1 MRSILLLALMGLL
14 SCARGQNASAKQV
27 HEDLSIVFPDF
38 HATPAVIVGEHDKT
52 YSLDGVV
59 LRALMVAANDLI
71 PPGTEDRPCWETLEA
86 HGFQVIRQGD
96 IVFVSIHADLAR
108 CGHPF
113 LMMDSGVKYAISADG
128 RVLRRA
134 FDGESG
140 APRMATH
147 PDAGVGKIFREP
159 GLSTVL
165 RPLGYDAGQQLPS
178 GLRDGGMD
186 ADGGEPAA
194 GDAGRS
200 QVLSSTPFW

>member
-14 SCARGQNASAKQV
+14 SCARGQNAAAKPVQ
-27 HEDLSIVFPDF
+27 EDLSIVFPDF
-38 HATPAVIVGEHDKT
+38 HASPAVIVGEHDKT
-52 YSLDGVV
+52 YSLDGIV

-113 LMMDSGVKYAISADG
+113 LMMDSGVRYAISSNG
-128 RVLRRA
+128 RILRRV
-134 FDGESG
+134 FDGEAG
-140 APRMATH
+140 APAAATN
-147 PDAGVGKIFREP
+147 PDAGVGKVFQEP

-165 RPLGYDAGQQLPS
+165 KPPGYDAGLHLPS
-178 GLRDGGMD
+178 GWRDGGVD
-186 ADGGEPAA
+186 ADGGEPAS
-194 GDAGRS
+194 GDAG
-200 QVLSSTPFW
+200 VIP